1 MGSPLV
7 PFRGIDARARVH
19 AVAGGGLVSV
29 FSLWTAIKSDISQLG
44 TRLIAWVLQ
53 CMKVYNSACVVSYY
67 VPLQVN
73 FELVLGAGRGK
84 SFLKLLGAGSILQSL
99 LVLSFHWRKPVSV
112 VRGILSEA
120 FPEAGGRVF
129 VMEPRLDASC
139 LVQIPEV
146 PPESSRKARIGSA

>member
-1 MGSPLV
+1 M
-7 PFRGIDARARVH
+7 
-19 AVAGGGLVSV
+19 
-29 FSLWTAIKSDISQLG
+29 
-44 TRLIAWVLQ
+44 
-53 CMKVYNSACVVSYY
+53 Y
-67 VPLQVN
+67 VRLQVN

-84 SFLKLLGAGSILQSL
+84 SFLKLSIGCGVNSISKALPFL
-99 LVLSFHWRKPVSV
+99 WRKLVLV
-112 VRGILSEA
+112 VRGIFSET